1 MIISII
7 ALLIGI
13 TNLYFIF
20 KHKKYNQVHID
31 KINRNFP
38 KIEDNLK
45 IIKAEY
51 KNRDIEINQNTKITE
66 QNKKLIESKISHF
79 EKYLKEYELRHNSF
93 ISELSKERLLTE
105 TLRSPLNKKYYFPS
119 VDKTKT
125 NV

>member
-51 KNRDIEINQNTKITE
+51 KNRDK
-66 QNKKLIESKISHF
+66 
-79 EKYLKEYELRHNSF
+79 
-93 ISELSKERLLTE
+93 
-105 TLRSPLNKKYYFPS
+105 
-119 VDKTKT
+119 
-125 NV
+125 